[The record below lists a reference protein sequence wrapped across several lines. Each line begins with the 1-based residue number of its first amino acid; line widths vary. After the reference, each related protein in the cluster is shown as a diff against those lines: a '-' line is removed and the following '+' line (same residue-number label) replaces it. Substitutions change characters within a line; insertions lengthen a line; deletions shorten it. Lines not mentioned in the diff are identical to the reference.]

1 MLKCLECGHLFEVG
15 EEKTYTEYM
24 GECHG
29 ASAYETFKVCP
40 VCGGDFEETKA
51 CAICGAEHF
60 EDDLQGGVCADC
72 LTDVT
77 LDDCL
82 AVNGNERE
90 PININSVLV
99 TLFSR
104 SEIEEILMREI
115 REAMKFK
122 KISLDNFINIDKSW
136 FAEELAKVRKG
147 VK

>member
-1 MLKCLECGHLFEVG
+1 MLKCLECSHLFEVG

-29 ASAYETFKVCP
+29 QKMYDEFKACP

-60 EDDLQGGVCADC
+60 EDDLISGVCEEC
-72 LTDVT
+72 LADVT

-82 AVNGNERE
+82 LINGNERE
-90 PININSVLV
+90 PININSVLA

-122 KISLDNFINIDKSW
+122 KISLDDFINIDKSW

-147 VK
+147 AK

>member
-1 MLKCLECGHLFEVG
+1 MLKCLRCNHLFEVG
-15 EEKTYTEYM
+15 EEEIIKEPHGFTDGT
-24 GECHG
+24 GEL
-29 ASAYETFKVCP
+29 FKVCP

-60 EDDLQGGVCADC
+60 EDDLTGGVCAEC
-72 LTDVT
+72 LTGVS

-82 AVNGNERE
+82 LINGNERE

>member
-1 MLKCLECGHLFEVG
+1 MFKCVECSHLFEVG

-40 VCGGDFEETKA
+40 VCGGDYEETKS

-82 AVNGNERE
+82 AVNGDEKTE
-90 PININSVLV
+90 ININSVLAYAF
-99 TLFSR
+99 TESQ
-104 SEIEEILMREI
+104 IEEILMREL
-115 REAMKFK
+115 RQAD
-122 KISLDNFINIDKSW
+122 KIKPVSCLDYINEDTTW
-136 FAEELAKVRKG
+136 FAEELAKVRKA